1 MDAGCPSGGLPA
13 GLASTAT
20 ICRLLARIPRDE
32 FVFEAGFDRA
42 AYVIVDRIWLGGAV
56 HIEGLADML
65 EQLGRWHPIGQQ
77 GDRDLRQGAPMRAI
91 SRSPLVRAVV
101 LLILGGLLLALGIA
115 NYRVSNQFP
124 GGNDFLP
131 RWVGAR
137 EWLQRGTSP
146 YDPRVSEAAQRMIY
160 GRLADPAAGEDI
172 AHFAY
177 PPAMLSSAP
186 LASLPSLA
194 ARAVWM
200 TLIEVS
206 LPALIIMGMG
216 LAHWR
221 PPLWLQV
228 ALLLFAVLSYHGIR
242 TVLLGQFAAIEAVL
256 MVGTLLAIQRRQDQL
271 AGILL
276 GLSIAKPHMAV
287 LLIPFVLLWAV
298 RSGRTIV
305 AGWATATVGLLI
317 GVSIALIPDWPVQ
330 WLRQLLDYP
339 TYTVIGPPVSVL
351 TGLLPRGQAALTL
364 ILCLLLLAYLIWEWL
379 QSLGKEDRWFQW
391 TAAMTLTITN
401 LIALRTA
408 TTNFVVLF
416 PALVLIFAL
425 WHERWGK
432 AGEVAI
438 LLAILC
444 LLIGLRASF

>member
-1 MDAGCPSGGLPA
+1 
-13 GLASTAT
+13 
-20 ICRLLARIPRDE
+20 
-32 FVFEAGFDRA
+32 
-42 AYVIVDRIWLGGAV
+42 
-56 HIEGLADML
+56 
-65 EQLGRWHPIGQQ
+65 
-77 GDRDLRQGAPMRAI
+77 MRAV
-91 SRSPLVRAVV
+91 SRSPLGRAVV
-101 LLILGGLLLALGIA
+101 LLVVGGLLLALGIA
-115 NYRVSNQFP
+115 NYRVASQFP

-177 PPAMLSSAP
+177 PLPAMLFFGPSG
-186 LASLPSLA
+186 LLPYPA

-206 LPALIIMGMG
+206 LPVLIIMGMR
-216 LAHWR
+216 LTHWR

-228 ALLLFAVLSYHGIR
+228 ALLLFAVLCYHGIR
-242 TVLLGQFAAIEAVL
+242 TVVLGQFAAIEAVL
-256 MVGTLLAIQRRQDQL
+256 MVGALLAIQRRQDQL

-276 GLSIAKPHMAV
+276 GLSIAKPQMPV

-305 AGWATATVGLLI
+305 AGWATATAGLLI

-339 TYTVIGPPVSVL
+339 TYTVIGPPISVL
-351 TGLLPRGQAALTL
+351 TGLLPRGQTALTL

-379 QSLGKEDRWFQW
+379 QAFGKEDRWFQW

-408 TTNFVVLF
+408 TTNFVGLY

-425 WHERWGK
+425 WHERWGRR
-432 AGEVAI
+432 GSVVI
-438 LLAILC
+438 SLTLLA
-444 LLIGLRASF
+444 LLVGLWSLFVTTLEGNRESAAMYLPLPLLTLAGLWWSRWWVVRRHRF